1 MYKLRPN
8 PASGELWPADERLTD
23 PQWAPGSVAGEAVA
37 RVTRSP
43 FPSAPPQGMVP
54 TDGSPR
60 AMISRK
66 LEDLL
71 IREAHLRMSRAELV
85 PALVAQEAVEKT
97 VVEARPRWL
106 SFHAK
111 ETRVAYESR
120 LAEVRETA
128 QMLRDGIAQL
138 NRVEPHIRRMLRDE
152 VEDLLRTRCPEYVQA
167 LAARD
172 QKEDWRRCLNRFAQ
186 RMHDFLQALGSA
198 RNMACTAYTRD
209 RQVFSP
215 AAVQGFALA
224 SECAK
229 QVEVEVQF
237 ANRIADLQRAMF
249 RESGLEAAALPRL
262 PTTAFSRTVA
272 TIASVPLTE
281 AQLRFDTIIA
291 EVRALYE
298 TSVPEMITQ
307 AEAAETGHGSLIDN
321 FLHLAWEQL
330 REEVAPLVRPEE
342 MEASVASTERMLT
355 EHAKRTVHGR
365 LKQSLGTRP
374 PVGRR

>member
-8 PASGELWPADERLTD
+8 PASVELWPADERLID

-43 FPSAPPQGMVP
+43 FPSAPPLAMAP
-54 TDGSPR
+54 TDAAPR

-71 IREAHLRMSRAELV
+71 IREAHLRLIRAELV
-85 PALVAQEAVEKT
+85 PALGVQEAAEKK

-215 AAVQGFALA
+215 AAVQGFVLA

-229 QVEVEVQF
+229 QVEGEVQF
-237 ANRIADLQRAMF
+237 ANRVADLQRVMF

-262 PTTAFSRTVA
+262 PTTAFSRAVA
-272 TIASVPLTE
+272 TIASVPLATPTACGE
-281 AQLRFDTIIA
+281 PT
-291 EVRALYE
+291 
-298 TSVPEMITQ
+298 
-307 AEAAETGHGSLIDN
+307 AAANSASKASTLGPRMN
-321 FLHLAWEQL
+321 
-330 REEVAPLVRPEE
+330 APLSTTPAMASSIRGRSGSSAVRESNRAIPIEGQ
-342 MEASVASTERMLT
+342 RYPPD
-355 EHAKRTVHGR
+355 RCR
-365 LKQSLGTRP
+365 SLP
-374 PVGRR
+374 SWSWPQ